1 MVAGGR
7 WSLVVAGG
15 GTAGHVM
22 PALSIAEA
30 LVERGYSRDSIGFV
44 GSRRGLEATLVPRAK
59 FPLELM
65 PGRGIPRRLSPAVLG
80 AVAGIGWAFVLSVV
94 SLLRHRPRAVVTVG
108 GYAGFPAA
116 LAARLCRI
124 PVVVAESNAVAGIS
138 NRLASRF
145 AAGCAVAF
153 PGTGLRNEV
162 VTGNPVRPAITAI
175 GEDPNARARAREELG
190 LPADRFTVLAFG
202 GSLGARRINEAT
214 TGMCRALSGRSDI
227 AVRHVFGRRD
237 WPGTQR
243 AISEVFGAVG
253 SDISHGEPAQDP
265 VGSDI
270 SHGEPAQDPVGSD
283 ISHGEPAQD
292 PVGSDISHGEPA
304 QDPVGQA
311 GPPRGHLLYQA
322 VEYED
327 RMDLALAAADLIVSR
342 AGATTVA
349 EVCAASR
356 AALLVPLPG
365 SPGDHQGANARVL
378 EQGGAAVV
386 LPDGACTGE
395 ELAAVI
401 TDLATDPARTQC
413 MGRNARALARPGAA
427 QAIAELVERCART

>member
-270 SHGEPAQDPVGSD
+270 SHGEPAQDPVG
-283 ISHGEPAQD
+283 
-292 PVGSDISHGEPA
+292 
-304 QDPVGQA
+304 QA

>member
-108 GYAGFPAA
+108 GYAGFPTA

-265 VGSDI
+265 VG
-270 SHGEPAQDPVGSD
+270 
-283 ISHGEPAQD
+283 
-292 PVGSDISHGEPA
+292 
-304 QDPVGQA
+304 QA